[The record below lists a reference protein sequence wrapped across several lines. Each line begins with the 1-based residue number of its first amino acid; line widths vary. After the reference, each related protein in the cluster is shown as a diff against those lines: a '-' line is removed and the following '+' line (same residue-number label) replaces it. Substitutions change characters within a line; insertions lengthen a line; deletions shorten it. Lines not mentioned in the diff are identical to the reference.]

1 MKKYLPHA
9 LVALALLF
17 VASGNFAPVVIP
29 DRTLINLFGAAITL
43 RDVLIFALLI
53 VLLRYIPSPLSVLVM
68 IGIILY
74 LLSMFGFLAFLGSG
88 GIFTIL
94 LVLLLLMFLAGLM

>member
-9 LVALALLF
+9 LVILALLV
-17 VASGNFAPVVIP
+17 VASGNFAPLVIP
-29 DRTLINLFGAAITL
+29 DRTLIYLFGAAITFADIL
-43 RDVLIFALLI
+43 VFALL
-53 VLLRYIPSPLSVLVM
+53 VALLKYIPSPLSILVM

-74 LLSMFGFLAFLGSG
+74 LLSMFGFLAFLGNG

-94 LVLLLLMFLAGLM
+94 IVLLLLMFLAGLM